1 MEDDRLVR
9 DYEDK
14 GESGAITKGQR
25 GRVRERER
33 ERERE
38 KSGEEKEK
46 CGLLQLVLLS
56 FPMKQKSQ
64 YRGKLGA
71 LI

>member
-25 GRVRERER
+25 GRVR